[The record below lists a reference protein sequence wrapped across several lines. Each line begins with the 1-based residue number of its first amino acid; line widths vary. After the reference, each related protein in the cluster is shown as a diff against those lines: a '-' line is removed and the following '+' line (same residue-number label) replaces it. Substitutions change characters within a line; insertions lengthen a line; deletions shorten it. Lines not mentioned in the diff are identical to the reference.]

1 MDTNLLQ
8 NRDYTLIIARTA
20 DEFAPNPPNFAE
32 RWNAALESIVVLAQ
46 TCETFDPDGITLYV
60 SCKGNEGDC
69 EFLQY
74 ENVTSGNLL
83 SVIKDHYPP
92 RKIRIQTVL
101 QAALHS
107 YFARKADGQTQPNGE
122 IIVILLDG
130 EPEDRMAVAR
140 TIREATHQIDSDEE
154 LGISFLQIGDNAIA
168 TGFLT
173 ALDENLQGAGA
184 AFDIVHTQHLEAIQP
199 ESITQFLLDTLKE

>member
-20 DEFAPNPPNFAE
+20 DEFAPNPPHFSE
-32 RWNAALESIVVLAQ
+32 RWNAALESIVMLAQ

-60 SCKGNEGDC
+60 ACQGNERDC

-74 ENVTSGNLL
+74 ENVTSGSLL
-83 SVIKDHYPP
+83 SVIKDNYPP
-92 RKIRIQTVL
+92 RKVQIQTVL
-101 QAALHS
+101 KAALDS
-107 YFARKADGQTQPNGE
+107 YFTRKTAGQTQPNGE
-122 IIVILLDG
+122 MLVILLDG

-140 TIREATHQIDSDEE
+140 TIREATHQMDSDEE

-173 ALDENLQGAGA
+173 ALDENLQEAGA
-184 AFDIVHTQHLEAIQP
+184 AFDIVHTRHLETIQP
-199 ESITQFLLDTLKE
+199 ESITQFLLNTLNE